1 MTIRRR
7 LTLWYAGIL
16 ILSLLV
22 IGVGTYREISEQL
35 RHSHRREPTAHAL
48 GETGEM
54 IFQVGLPAVVLG
66 LLGGWWLTRRALAP
80 VARLTEVAEKI
91 HERNLR
97 RNVAPHRQRR

>member
-1 MTIRRR
+1 M
-7 LTLWYAGIL
+7 
-16 ILSLLV
+16 SLLV

-54 IFQVGLPAVVLG
+54 VFQVGLPAVVLG

-80 VARLTEVAEKI
+80 VAKLTEATEKI

-97 RNVAPHRQRR
+97 RNVAAHRQRR